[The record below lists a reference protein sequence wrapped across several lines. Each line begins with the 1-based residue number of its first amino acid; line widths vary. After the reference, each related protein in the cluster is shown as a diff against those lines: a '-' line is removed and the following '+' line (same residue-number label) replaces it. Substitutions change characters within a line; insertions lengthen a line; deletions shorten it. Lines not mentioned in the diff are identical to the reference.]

1 MIFLTVG
8 TQFPFDRL
16 VRAIDKLKGEGV
28 IRDEIIAQVGRS
40 NYTPDN
46 FRVYESLDKTEFDE
60 TVQNASAIISH
71 AGMGSIT
78 MALEHNKPMLVMPR
92 LSRYREVVNNHQ
104 VGIAQRFSQT
114 GHLIVAMDETEL
126 SEKYR
131 QLSTFTPSPRHNQV
145 ARVVDRVKK
154 YLESL

>member
-16 VRAIDKLKGEGV
+16 VRAIDKLKGQGV
-28 IRDEIIAQVGRS
+28 IRDEIFAQVGRS
-40 NYTPDN
+40 NYTPEN
-46 FRVYESLDKTEFDE
+46 FGVYESLDKSVFDK

-78 MALEHNKPMLVMPR
+78 MALEHKKPMLVMPR

-104 VGIAQRFSQT
+104 VGIAQRFSQA
-114 GHLIVAMDETEL
+114 GHLIVAMDEAEL
-126 SEKYR
+126 SEKYK
-131 QLSTFTPSPRHNQV
+131 QLSTFIPCPRHNQV
-145 ARVVDRVKK
+145 AQVVDRVKK